1 EEVGLRGAAPA
12 AYAVKPDFC
21 INVDVTHANDAPGAK
36 GPVRLGGGVCI
47 KYKDR
52 SVICD
57 RAMISHLETVA
68 DREKI
73 KTQVDIL
80 TVGGTDTGPIQS
92 SRAGVLS
99 GALSIPLRY
108 MHTDAETADLSDLEG
123 AVKLLCAAVKH
134 EILL

>member
-1 EEVGLRGAAPA
+1 
-12 AYAVKPDFC
+12 
-21 INVDVTHANDAPGAK
+21 
-36 GPVRLGGGVCI
+36 
-47 KYKDR
+47 
-52 SVICD
+52 
-57 RAMISHLETVA
+57 MISHLETVA

-123 AVKLLCAAVKH
+123 AVQLLCAAVKH